1 MPNYQGMSVKKKH
14 KAQLGVKI
22 VNKEQLKL
30 SKANFVTK
38 KS

>member
-1 MPNYQGMSVKKKH
+1 MPNYQGTSVKRKH
-14 KAQLGVKI
+14 KAQLDVKI
-22 VNKEQLKL
+22 ENKEQLKL